1 MAKTAQQKFN
11 EYLDE
16 REATRQAVSAFE
28 KAVHEKYDGSGYA
41 YIAGYFM
48 MQMLDAV
55 AHLPKAQRQEFRER
69 FLREAKKFEQ
79 ENLVRALSR
88 ETA

>member
-16 REATRQAVSAFE
+16 REATRQSVNQFE
-28 KAVHEKYDGSGYA
+28 KAVHDKYDGSGYA

-48 MQMLDAV
+48 MQMLEAV
-55 AHLPKAQRQEFRER
+55 SQLPRAQRQEFRDR
-69 FLREAKKFEQ
+69 FDRETKRFEQ
-79 ENLVRALSR
+79 ENLLRKIR

>member
-1 MAKTAQQKFN
+1 MAKTAQQRFN

-16 REATRQAVSAFE
+16 REATRQVVGAFE
-28 KAVHEKYDGSGYA
+28 RAVHEKYDGSGYA

-55 AHLPKAQRQEFRER
+55 SELPKARRQEFRAL
-69 FLREAKKFEQ
+69 FQREAKKFEQ
-79 ENLVRALSR
+79 ENLMKTIKD
-88 ETA
+88 TA